1 MKIELSTS
9 EIWDLLKEGSTN
21 QKNFIESLRYD
32 EFEEF
37 IGLIDES
44 YDEFDLRG
52 YINGGVLKVEDD
64 PEDDFII
71 WRNNRVGIVL
81 IW

>member
-1 MKIELSTS
+1 MKIEMTTS

-37 IGLIDES
+37 MDILEM
-44 YDEFDLRG
+44 ECPEMDLRG
-52 YINGGVLKVEDD
+52 NINGGLLWVEEDPVEDYIAWKND
-64 PEDDFII
+64 RIAI
-71 WRNNRVGIVL
+71 CWI
-81 IW
+81 

>member
-1 MKIELSTS
+1 MKLDLSVS

-37 IGLIDES
+37 LDILEM
-44 YDEFDLRG
+44 ECPEMDLRG
-52 YINGGVLKVEDD
+52 NINGGVIWVEEDPVEDY
-64 PEDDFII
+64 IV
-71 WRNNRVGIVL
+71 WRNDRIA
-81 IW
+81 ICWI

>member
-1 MKIELSTS
+1 MKIDLTAS

-37 IGLIDES
+37 MEILEIECP
-44 YDEFDLRG
+44 EMDLRG
-52 YINGGVLKVEDD
+52 NMYINLH
-64 PEDDFII
+64 
-71 WRNNRVGIVL
+71 
-81 IW
+81 